1 MGERDKQH
9 RTNGRNPPGNAPRR
23 SHVRQAPSE
32 EKLKLFGHSIWLFQ
46 KSFLYLP
53 RSSDAPGDLQLHI
66 EL

>member
-1 MGERDKQH
+1 MGKRGKQH
-9 RTNGRNPPGNAPRR
+9 RTDGSGSPRNATRQP
-23 SHVRQAPSE
+23 HVRQAPSK

-53 RSSDAPGDLQLHI
+53 RSSDAPGDLQLHS